1 MFHQWS
7 QKCRNGGVIAALLLM
22 VIALCW
28 GQNFGVLKGCPQHPG
43 NHAESVAA
51 SQLLSLNDQTC
62 DQTEHLLQV
71 AQADMPVLLS
81 VGLLLLFFIIESL
94 RSAAERPVARRWR
107 PKRRP
112 HLLCCRFLE

>member
-43 NHAESVAA
+43 ATSVVADVGK
-51 SQLLSLNDQTC
+51 LLSIDAQTC

-71 AQADMPVLLS
+71 TQADMPVLLS
-81 VGLLLLFFIIESL
+81 VGMLLLFLIIESL
-94 RSAAERPVARRWR
+94 RSATAHPVARRWR